1 MNKRI
6 VISASA
12 IIMVVALAIGIFGMA
27 LHHANAD
34 DSANDTTGRVVYER
48 NLIDVN
54 NFGSDVHAEA
64 QSMVAA
70 GEATSVQDA
79 VWHENEDGT
88 VSGIFYNRMYHDPA
102 LMGAIATDLLNRE
115 EIDWRLILGPR
126 YKEFENVPIGELP
139 DKLHQEFRKD
149 FSFWD
154 LVLAN
159 VCTHLKSGSVSIID
173 LDGYD
178 SSMYML
184 KDALLLENGEKVPAV
199 VVRHSINAG
208 GHAIVFDLGKA
219 GVFKFRLECGF
230 QPVDVHYW
238 PVPPDT
244 PPEDDDPGTGD
255 PEPELEPK
263 DTEFHHDYTNPDHGV
278 GEGNDPRNQN
288 PDTTVTD
295 EPTSPSSYTPPSRPV
310 DDASSGTQ
318 SGSQAVDHGNGT
330 TETHG
335 GQSYEVQ
342 AGDGQNHT
350 DLGEVQANPPAVEEP
365 VSDDGTNT
373 GDIGAPE

>member
-1 MNKRI
+1 MRKKI
-6 VISASA
+6 IAP
-12 IIMVVALAIGIFGMA
+12 IMVIVAAVLVVVSLGAISRTTV
-27 LHHANAD
+27 AD
-34 DSANDTTGRVVYER
+34 DSANDKTNRIEYHATDRNTFGESVY
-48 NLIDVN
+48 
-54 NFGSDVHAEA
+54 AEA
-64 QSMVAA
+64 IAMVEA

-88 VSGIFYNRMYHDPA
+88 VSGIFYDRMYHDPA

-139 DKLHQEFRKD
+139 DRLHQEFRKD

-159 VCTHLKSGSVSIID
+159 TVTHLKSGSVSIIE
-173 LDGYD
+173 LSGYD
-178 SSMYML
+178 SSMYMI
-184 KDALLLENGEKVPAV
+184 KGALLLENGEKVPAV

-244 PPEDDDPGTGD
+244 PPEDDTPPGEG
-255 PEPELEPK
+255 EPELEPK
-263 DTEFHHDYTNPDHGV
+263 DPDAGPQAQTGGKNPDYGGTNPQN
-278 GEGNDPRNQN
+278 EN
-288 PDTTVTD
+288 PDTTITD

-318 SGSQAVDHGNGT
+318 SGSQTVDHDNGT
-330 TETHG
+330 HETHG
-335 GQSYEVQ
+335 GQDYNVQ

-350 DLGEVQANPPAVEEP
+350 DLGEIQANPPAVEEP
-365 VSDDGTNT
+365 VSDDGVNT
-373 GDIGAPE
+373 GDIVPLE